1 MVITMNKES
10 LELVKSKLVDVLEDS
25 NIDSADK
32 IELALNIWLFLEP
45 VLYDDNI
52 KVLSKYGKKRVL
64 NDKK

>member
-1 MVITMNKES
+1 MNKDS

-25 NIDSADK
+25 NIDSVDK
-32 IELALNIWLFLEP
+32 MELALNIWLFLEP
-45 VLYDDNI
+45 ELYDDNI